1 MGEIEEVQ
9 ERMKDDMEA
18 MMSMKKIMEVNAA
31 AVAATSAVARVDPI
45 PPSSLNQI
53 NYPTS
58 DMVGQGGQK
67 LESTGGPHFVQVQNK
82 HAFLP
87 YGLPPNYTPPN
98 VSHTPDENFNNST
111 PILVEIQQPQFDHAH
126 VSQPMGK
133 THEIPHHNL
142 ADFKPRLGY
151 AIEGQ
156 AIGGGPL
163 PNTSEHPP
171 FRPQPQPLHFA
182 VGRVPPAM
190 AGKGKLDHIEERLI
204 AIEGGGDYSFADMEE
219 LCLVPYV
226 VIPPKFKVPDFDM
239 YKGTTCP
246 KSHLKLYCRKIGAYA
261 KDEKLLMHFFQESLT
276 GAAVTWYTNLEPSQ
290 VHSLKNLMVAFI
302 RQYQYNSRNTPRGGG
317 NWQLEWPLQ

>member
-1 MGEIEEVQ
+1 MHARARVMGEIEEVQ

-53 NYPTS
+53 NYPTL

-67 LESTGGPHFVQVQNK
+67 LGSTGGPHFVQVQNK

-190 AGKGKLDHIEERLI
+190 AGKGKIEVGLKRGEF
-204 AIEGGGDYSFADMEE
+204 DYPA
-219 LCLVPYV
+219 LTNKKP
-226 VIPPKFKVPDFDM
+226 
-239 YKGTTCP
+239 
-246 KSHLKLYCRKIGAYA
+246 GANRE
-261 KDEKLLMHFFQESLT
+261 DEKEEGTH
-276 GAAVTWYTNLEPSQ
+276 AVTVALTWPNFPPAQQCHYSANISPSHYPPSNQPQSLPAAHPIPNSTLNTNQ
-290 VHSLKNLMVAFI
+290 
-302 RQYQYNSRNTPRGGG
+302 NT
-317 NWQLEWPLQ
+317 N